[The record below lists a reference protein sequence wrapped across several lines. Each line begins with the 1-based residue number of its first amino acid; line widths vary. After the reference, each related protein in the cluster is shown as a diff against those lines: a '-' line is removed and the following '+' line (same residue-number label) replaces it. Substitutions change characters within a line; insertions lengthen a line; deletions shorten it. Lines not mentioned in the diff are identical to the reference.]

1 MYPHFGIPK
10 MYQSLNSQ
18 HELIHFVSIEC
29 FLQVWYRDGLDAGP
43 IDRLAWSG
51 TGICTSILKLCR
63 LEVLYLSCFSKT
75 MKQDVN
81 MFLTCKLF
89 VHVFC
94 FYTFVLSMCLSL
106 HWPQCFLAFSNFQLQ
121 FPAGSPFGSR
131 GATAARLRTAPGC
144 RVPFPKRPPPV
155 CPPRSPRSR
164 RDPRSSR
171 HSLWRQMMKLCI
183 MNQGTSRWWRCFIT
197 TKAKRL

>member
-94 FYTFVLSMCLSL
+94 FCTFVFSMFVLT
-106 HWPQCFLAFSNFQLQ
+106 LATMFPCIFQLPTSNSNFP
-121 FPAGSPFGSR
+121 PAAHLVQEG
-131 GATAARLRTAPGC
+131 
-144 RVPFPKRPPPV
+144 RPPLVFATRPDVGCLFRNDLHRSALHGVHGVGGTRGRLDTV
-155 CPPRSPRSR
+155 CGDR
-164 RDPRSSR
+164 
-171 HSLWRQMMKLCI
+171 
-183 MNQGTSRWWRCFIT
+183 
-197 TKAKRL
+197 